1 MITIFEALVISA
13 FTIITYTLILTIKQT
28 YEESRKTNK

>member
-13 FTIITYTLILTIKQT
+13 VSIITYTLVLTLKQM
-28 YEESRKTNK
+28 YEENKKG